1 MKNMN
6 KEEALQ
12 KVFFEMP
19 ETVGIEELMSVK
31 GGKNKGEDT
40 CASGSYGIINCN
52 STPAIG
58 KE

>member
-1 MKNMN
+1 MN

>member
-19 ETVGIEELMSVK
+19 ETVDIEELMSVK
-31 GGKNKGEDT
+31 GGKDKDKDT
-40 CASGSYGIINCN
+40 CTASGSGTIC
-52 STPAIG
+52 IG
-58 KE
+58 GSSGTK